1 MQKIDSHQHF
11 WHYHPSTHG
20 WINDQMSELKQDF
33 LPPDL
38 ATELKANNVLGCVA
52 VQASQTLQETEWLL
66 SLADQHSF
74 ILGIVGWVNLKSAD
88 LPNSLER
95 LAQNPNLK
103 GIRHVIQ
110 DEPDDDF
117 MLDPDFIRGV
127 NQLPKHGLTY
137 DLLIFERHLPVALD
151 FLNQLHD
158 VKVVVDHIA
167 KPKIAQ
173 AELQPWQK
181 NIAALARKSSS
192 YCKIS
197 GMVTEAD
204 WQHWRYD
211 NLVPY
216 LDTIVEAFGPDR
228 LMIGSDWPVCL
239 LAAKYERIM
248 EIVDRYFEEFSENE
262 REQIFFKNAREF
274 YRLSLPS
281 N

>member
-20 WINDQMSELKQDF
+20 WINDQMSVLKQDF

-137 DLLIFERHLPVALD
+137 DLLIFEHHLPVALN

-248 EIVDRYFEEFSENE
+248 EIVNRYFEEFSENE

-274 YRLSLPS
+274 YQLSLPS